1 MNSRI
6 GPVALLLVVAGLS
19 VTATLAWRQ
28 WTRAAVVEAEQRL
41 QAHQLLAVLPAQSY
55 DNQPLAAP
63 LQLTAE
69 QPTHSRIT
77 AAYRATLATIP
88 TAVLLVSQV
97 QGYAGPIHLVIAINP
112 DGRLIGTQVIEQRES
127 PSLGARISDPQL
139 NWLGQFANHRL
150 EDRWAL
156 KRDQGDFEQLAGA
169 TVTSRAVITAQQEAL
184 VYFDQHRSLWLGSA
198 AHE

>member
-1 MNSRI
+1 MTSRI

-41 QAHQLLAVLPAQSY
+41 QAHQFLAVLPAQRY
-55 DNQPLAAP
+55 DNQPLATP

-88 TAVLLVSQV
+88 TAVVLVSQV
-97 QGYAGPIHLVIAINP
+97 QAMPGQSIWSLPSIQM
-112 DGRLIGTQVIEQRES
+112 DG
-127 PSLGARISDPQL
+127 
-139 NWLGQFANHRL
+139 
-150 EDRWAL
+150 
-156 KRDQGDFEQLAGA
+156 
-169 TVTSRAVITAQQEAL
+169 
-184 VYFDQHRSLWLGSA
+184 
-198 AHE
+198 